1 MLSRLGQSSI
11 FAGGRSLY
19 ETLRQQD
26 DDEDSD
32 NPDDLEAGVGMIAAH
47 QDEELE
53 GPNDYELRPPLDLT
67 ASRYAQIE
75 ARQSP
80 FGNGPRSRS
89 GGSSQLNYM
98 SAQLPEPDTEA
109 EEVPAS
115 LLVER
120 TGLSIREPY
129 RDNVPGAKL
138 PAHSTVRH
146 GGPARSTAYAHWVD
160 SEPVRRRG
168 EQVRTQEE
176 MHQARMGLIDP
187 KQRALWKWANVES
200 LDNFLHD
207 VWRYL
212 HIVRGTGVLTLVN

>member
-11 FAGGRSLY
+11 FASGRSLY

-32 NPDDLEAGVGMIAAH
+32 NPDDLEAGVGMSAAH

-53 GPNDYELRPPLDLT
+53 GPSDHELQLSLGPTTPRY
-67 ASRYAQIE
+67 SRTE
-75 ARQSP
+75 THQSP
-80 FGNGPRSRS
+80 FGSGPRSRS
-89 GGSSQLNYM
+89 GGPSRLNYM
-98 SAQLPEPDTEA
+98 LPEPDTEA

-120 TGLSIREPY
+120 TGPGISEPY
-129 RDNVPGAKL
+129 RNNVRGAKL

-146 GGPARSTAYAHWVD
+146 GGPVRSAAHAHWVD
-160 SEPVRRRG
+160 SEPARRRG
-168 EQVRTQEE
+168 ERVRTQEE
-176 MHQARMGLIDP
+176 IYQARMGLIDP

-207 VWRYL
+207 VCQYF
-212 HIVRGTGVLTLVN
+212 HITGD

>member
-32 NPDDLEAGVGMIAAH
+32 NPDDLEAGVGVSAAQH
-47 QDEELE
+47 DEELE
-53 GPNDYELRPPLDLT
+53 GPDDYELRPPLDL
-67 ASRYAQIE
+67 AV
-75 ARQSP
+75 QSQ
-80 FGNGPRSRS
+80 FSTGPRSRS
-89 GGSSQLNYM
+89 GDSPRLNYM

-120 TGLSIREPY
+120 AGLSIREPY
-129 RDNVPGAKL
+129 RDNVRGAKL
-138 PAHSTVRH
+138 PAHSTLRH
-146 GGPARSTAYAHWVD
+146 GGPIRSTAHARWVD
-160 SEPVRRRG
+160 SVSVRRRG

-176 MHQARMGLIDP
+176 IHQARMGLIDP
-187 KQRALWKWANVES
+187 RQRALWKWANVEN

-207 VWRYL
+207 VWQYL
-212 HIVRGTGVLTLVN
+212 HIALGLER